1 MKRRVTTRRG
11 RGGVPIPRARLMDH
25 VVIGRSNFA
34 FGRFFDDG
42 WDALSD
48 VKLLW
53 DFCGDQHLAFG
64 RESNAGFV

>member
-1 MKRRVTTRRG
+1 
-11 RGGVPIPRARLMDH
+11 MDH